1 MLLVRINIVK
11 GLIATFNVLLHSC
24 IINFVRLLRL
34 ANYLSIMAASLKFV
48 TDTIKINVAYMSAKI
63 SQE

>member
-1 MLLVRINIVK
+1 MRINIVK
-11 GLIATFNVLLHSC
+11 GLIATT
-24 IINFVRLLRL
+24 IATTIATVRLLRL

-63 SQE
+63 SPE